1 MNKGRVLVVEDED
14 AIRELIVFNLEQQG
28 FETIEAADG
37 QEALKQ
43 VEEEEPDLI
52 ILDLMLPKMDGLEVC
67 QKIRYSKGHA
77 HVPIIMLTARGE
89 EVDRILGLEMGA
101 DDYVTKPFSPR
112 ELLARVKAI
121 LRRLAQPQAGADHS
135 ELKAGLLEIDLSRHL
150 ATFQN
155 DELEL
160 TPKEFELLY
169 LLALQPGKVLTRD
182 VLLEKVWGY
191 EYMGDTRTVDVH
203 IRRLRKKMEDI
214 NPEPDYIETVR
225 GVGYRFRELKK

>member
-1 MNKGRVLVVEDED
+1 MSKGRVLVVDDED

-28 FETIEAADG
+28 FEVLEAADG
-37 QEALKQ
+37 YEAIKQ
-43 VEEEEPDLI
+43 TDEGRPDLVV
-52 ILDLMLPKMDGLEVC
+52 LDLMLPGMDGLEVC
-67 QKIRYSKGHA
+67 QRLRRSEEFANI
-77 HVPIIMLTARGE
+77 PIIMLTARSE
-89 EVDRILGLEMGA
+89 EVDRVLGLEIGA

-112 ELLARVKAI
+112 ELMARVKAI
-121 LRRLAQPQAGADHS
+121 FRRMSQPQVNEDTG
-135 ELKAGLLEIDLSRHL
+135 ELNIGLLRIDPARHQI
-150 ATFQN
+150 TFKSV
-155 DELEL
+155 ELEL

-191 EYMGDTRTVDVH
+191 EYLGDTRTVDVH

-214 NPEPDYIETVR
+214 DPEPDYIETIR